1 MYEEWLEKMRRWC
14 SLRERCTWDVEQ
26 KLRPHISNKST
37 VNQIVDSLVRDDFL
51 SDERFLA
58 SYVRTHA
65 EHKSWGPRKIV
76 QGLRAKGFS
85 GGQAEEAVAQYSEE
99 GFRQILDHLILR
111 RKADLATHREKV
123 IRFLVSRGF
132 SVNDILKGIEEAEGH

>member
-26 KLRPHISNKST
+26 KLRPHVSDKAT
-37 VNQIVDSLVRDDFL
+37 VNQIVESLSREDFL
-51 SDERFLA
+51 SDDRFLA

-85 GGQAEEAVAQYSEE
+85 GTRAQQAVANFPESTFQE
-99 GFRQILDHLILR
+99 ILAHLIQR
-111 RKADLATHREKV
+111 RKEDLANNREKV
-123 IRFLVSRGF
+123 IRFLASRGF
-132 SVNDILKGIEEAEGH
+132 SVNDILRGIEEAEGR

>member
-1 MYEEWLEKMRRWC
+1 MEKMRRWC

-26 KLRPHISNKST
+26 KLRPHISDKTT
-37 VNQIVDSLVRDDFL
+37 VNQIVESLSKEDFL
-51 SDERFLA
+51 SDDRFLA

-85 GGQAEEAVAQYSEE
+85 GTRAQQAVTNFPESTFQE
-99 GFRQILDHLILR
+99 ILAHLIQR
-111 RKADLATHREKV
+111 RKEDLANNREKV
-123 IRFLVSRGF
+123 IRFLASRGF
-132 SVNDILKGIEEAEGH
+132 SVNDILRGIEEAEGR

>member
-14 SLRERCTWDVEQ
+14 SLRERCTWEVEE
-26 KLRPHISNKST
+26 KLRPHFTDKT
-37 VNQIVDSLVRDDFL
+37 MVKQIVEALSEAGFL
-51 SDERFLA
+51 SNDRFLA

-85 GGQAEEAVAQYSEE
+85 SHRAEQAVAHFSEE
-99 GFRQILDHLILR
+99 GFRQILERLIQR
-111 RKADLATHREKV
+111 RRPELATKREKV

>member
-26 KLRPHISNKST
+26 KLRPHISDKTT
-37 VNQIVDSLVRDDFL
+37 VNQIVESLSKEDFL
-51 SDERFLA
+51 SDDRFLA
-58 SYVRTHA
+58 TYVRTHA

-85 GGQAEEAVAQYSEE
+85 DTRAQQAVANFPESIFQE
-99 GFRQILDHLILR
+99 ILTHLIQR
-111 RKADLATHREKV
+111 RKEDLANNREKV
-123 IRFLVSRGF
+123 IRFLASRGF
-132 SVNDILKGIEEAEGH
+132 SVNDILRGIEEAEVR

>member
-26 KLRPHISNKST
+26 KLRPYISDKTT
-37 VNQIVDSLVRDDFL
+37 VNHIVESLSKEDFL
-51 SDERFLA
+51 SDDRFLA

-85 GGQAEEAVAQYSEE
+85 GTRAQQAVANFPESTFQA
-99 GFRQILDHLILR
+99 ILAHLIQR
-111 RKADLATHREKV
+111 RKEDLANNREKV
-123 IRFLVSRGF
+123 IRFLASRGF
-132 SVNDILKGIEEAEGH
+132 SVNDILRGIEEAEGR

>member
-26 KLRPHISNKST
+26 KLRPHISDKTT
-37 VNQIVDSLVRDDFL
+37 VNQIVESLSKEDFL
-51 SDERFLA
+51 SDDRFLA

-85 GGQAEEAVAQYSEE
+85 GTRAQQAVANFPESTFQE
-99 GFRQILDHLILR
+99 ILAHLIQR
-111 RKADLATHREKV
+111 RKEDLANNREKV
-123 IRFLVSRGF
+123 IRFLASRGF
-132 SVNDILKGIEEAEGH
+132 SVNDILRGIEEADGR